1 MDSSVVYRFMGSG
14 IYAELAVGCPTGCA
28 LGDLGREVPVTA
40 VRRSAAGDDRVRV
53 EFTVEDGG
61 IPEDARATG
70 TVDGGAGGDSF
81 EPVFDHGGG
90 SVYRYSRE
98 PQGCAC
104 DLIERHGC
112 PVRSAAIRN
121 GILVVSFFAPTAE
134 VLRTVVTDLRDAT
147 GDVSVRQLT
156 QPTDG
161 DEDVAVFDRSELTD
175 RQREVLRTAHDM
187 GYFSHPRDA
196 SARDVAD
203 EVGICVSTFT
213 EHLAAAQRK
222 LMTAVVD

>member
-1 MDSSVVYRFMGSG
+1 MGSG
-14 IYAELAVGCPTGCA
+14 IYAELAVGCPTGCE
-28 LGDLGREVPVTA
+28 LGELGREVPVTA
-40 VRRSAAGDDRVRV
+40 VKRSAAGDDRVRV
-53 EFTVEDGG
+53 EFTVENGD
-61 IPEDARATG
+61 IPEG
-70 TVDGGAGGDSF
+70 DGDRSGEF

-112 PVRSAAIRN
+112 PVRSASIRQ
-121 GILVVSFFAPTAE
+121 GVLVVSFFAPTAE

-156 QPTDG
+156 QPSAG
-161 DEDVAVFDRSELTD
+161 DEDVAVFDRSALTD

-203 EVGICVSTFT
+203 EVGICISTFT